1 MGQVTSRCMERL
13 PKICQRKDTG
23 NLTDA
28 QAFQWR
34 SSASE
39 GEITVERGKPNSAH
53 SAVIARD
60 DDDITETT
68 PFPIDRRRPPIA
80 RREGSNGPSGS
91 SASSA
96 PRPSSGLAQ
105 PLHRIEVT
113 AGRYVY
119 NLDLHGKPERGQNL
133 RSYFQACSEH
143 RKLQV
148 TTSCFAAWRKNK
160 KVNGFAKIIPVAKEG
175 SWSELGDTR
184 PFRVFFFDDN
194 LEFGGKETS
203 PGICNLRDLATGHFV
218 EFAEGQNDFV
228 QERFARHTIVQHS
241 KLWRA
246 VLVKANILDAM
257 EDKEYFASLIAK
269 FADPSEMLVVFMDV
283 NATIVCNDTVQG
295 KDLAVTLLGTMFEL
309 MELRP
314 SPPGFTLTWTGL
326 NEIRVEKIQT
336 LKALIKNMTADDH
349 EAYTKFW
356 QEDNCWSF
364 LSHVLEHGEVRW
376 VTGTEPMTLAA
387 VKDLFS
393 SYMRT
398 VPSALDRDGITNSWF
413 HVYTNTLKDRHAT
426 ILNSFGVDTRKV
438 TLATVKDE
446 MDVLHIAI
454 NHDMWDERDVKKFS
468 DQFQ

>member
-1 MGQVTSRCMERL
+1 MGQVTSRCMDRL

-23 NLTDA
+23 NITDSN
-28 QAFQWR
+28 AFQCR

-39 GEITVERGKPNSAH
+39 
-53 SAVIARD
+53 
-60 DDDITETT
+60 
-68 PFPIDRRRPPIA
+68 
-80 RREGSNGPSGS
+80 PSHL
-91 SASSA
+91 
-96 PRPSSGLAQ
+96 RGLAQ

-113 AGRYVY
+113 SGRFVY
-119 NLDLHGKPERGQNL
+119 NLDLHDKLARGQNL
-133 RSYFQACSEH
+133 RSYFQTCSEH

-160 KVNGFAKIIPVAKEG
+160 KVNGFAKIIPVAKQG
-175 SWSELGDTR
+175 SWELKELDDIR

-218 EFAEGQNDFV
+218 DFAEGQNDFV

-257 EDKEYFASLIAK
+257 EDKEYFAKLIAK
-269 FADPSEMLVVFMDV
+269 FAEPCDMLVVFMDV
-283 NATIVCNDTVQG
+283 NATIACNDTVQG

-314 SPPGFTLTWTGL
+314 NPPGFSLEWKGL
-326 NEIRVEKIQT
+326 NKVHVEKIKT
-336 LKALIKNMTADDH
+336 LKALIKDMTADDH

-356 QEDNCWSF
+356 QEENCWSF
-364 LSHVLEHGEVRW
+364 LSHVLQHGEVRW
-376 VTGTEPMTLAA
+376 VTGTEPMTLEA
-387 VKDLFS
+387 VKDLFG

-398 VPSALDRDGITNSWF
+398 VPSALDEDGITNSWF
-413 HVYTNTLKDRHAT
+413 HVYANMLKDRHST

-438 TLATVKDE
+438 TLATVSDE

-454 NHDMWDERDVKKFS
+454 NHDMWDERDVKKYS
-468 DQFQ
+468 DQFQDAILAT

>member
-23 NLTDA
+23 NIADT
-28 QAFQWR
+28 QAFQCR
-34 SSASE
+34 SAASE
-39 GEITVERGKPNSAH
+39 GEITVERGKTSSTNSA
-53 SAVIARD
+53 VLARD

-68 PFPIDRRRPPIA
+68 PFPIDRIKAPAGQRSD
-80 RREGSNGPSGS
+80 GSCGATS
-91 SASSA
+91 ST
-96 PRPSSGLAQ
+96 PRHLRGLAQ
-105 PLHRIEVT
+105 PLQRIEVT
-113 AGRYVY
+113 SGRFVY
-119 NLDLHGKPERGQNL
+119 NLDLHGELAIGQNL
-133 RSYFQACSEH
+133 RSYFQTCSEH

-175 SWSELGDTR
+175 SWSELKELDDIR

-269 FADPSEMLVVFMDV
+269 FAEPSDTLVVFMDV
-283 NATIVCNDTVQG
+283 NATIACNDTVQG

-314 SPPGFTLTWTGL
+314 KPPGFSLKWAGL
-326 NEIRVEKIQT
+326 NEIHVEKVKT
-336 LKALIKNMTADDH
+336 LKALIKDMTADDH

-356 QEDNCWSF
+356 REGNCWSF
-364 LSHVLEHGEVRW
+364 LSHVLQHGEVRW
-376 VTGTEPMTLAA
+376 VTGTEPMTLEA

-398 VPSALDRDGITNSWF
+398 VPSAVDKDGITNSWF
-413 HVYTNTLKDRHAT
+413 HVYANMLKDRHAT

-438 TLATVKDE
+438 TMATVSDE

-454 NHDMWDERDVKKFS
+454 NHDMWDERDVKKYS